1 MNNGKQEG
9 CVVTVSEP
17 LPELPPTPL
26 KRRDRLRAA
35 TTTEI
40 IATARRLLLESG
52 PQGISLRAI
61 AREMGMTAPGLYRYF
76 DDREELIRHVIADIF
91 NELHDEIETELQAK
105 AVPPDADPEDV
116 HMYWAAK
123 MVAACRA
130 FRSWGLAHPGEFG
143 MVFGVPLPTTY
154 PDGAQDDIA
163 SACATRFAS
172 LFFGLFIHLWETV
185 RFPIPSD
192 DEIDPALMAQLGRHV
207 EMMHQG
213 ELPAG
218 AHVIFLRC
226 WTALYGAVALEVF
239 GHLNFALENP
249 EPLFEYVLSDLAK
262 LVGLSYPLES

>member
-1 MNNGKQEG
+1 MNDGKQEG
-9 CVVTVSEP
+9 GVVTVSEP

-35 TTTEI
+35 TTAEI

-76 DDREELIRHVIADIF
+76 DDREELIQHLIADIF
-91 NELHDEIETELQAK
+91 NELHDEIETEITAHTL
-105 AVPPDADPEDV
+105 PPDATPEQESM
-116 HMYWAAK
+116 HLAAK

-130 FRSWGLAHPGEFG
+130 FRSWSLAHPGEFG
-143 MVFGVPLPTTY
+143 LVFGVPLPIDLDT
-154 PDGAQDDIA
+154 AQDDIA
-163 SACATRFAS
+163 SACASRFAS

-213 ELPAG
+213 DLPAG